1 MKRYI
6 TRTIYEYDTDVLFV
20 MDGHIITNTF
30 PGKIGKKEAK
40 KLLMQTFGRKDVVIV
55 SCTIKVVSS
64 SLYRLPEETFISM
77 AEKVEK
83 AE

>member
-6 TRTIYEYDTDVLFV
+6 SRTIDEYDTDVLFV
-20 MDGHIITNTF
+20 MDGQIITNTF
-30 PGKIGKKEAK
+30 PGEIGKKEAK
-40 KLLMQTFGRKDVVIV
+40 KLLMQTFGRKDIVIV
-55 SCTIKVVSS
+55 NCTRKVVNSS
-64 SLYRLPEETFISM
+64 VYRLPEETFISI